1 MHNHIN
7 NGFRPFEVISPAT
20 TANLGPGFDCLGMAL
35 DLWNRLEVIPVPAQ
49 PPSTGVGAG
58 LVPARTGGDLV
69 HITGEGTGVLAT
81 DATNLT
87 FRSMLF
93 LFDEAGLEMPSL
105 RLRCHNVIPLSRGMG
120 SSAAAIAGGLVA
132 ANHLCG
138 NPYSANELLEMAATI
153 EGHPDNVAAAVLGGL
168 QLVVSDTSAHPGD
181 PSPSTD
187 VGAGLVPAHPGDPS
201 PSTDV
206 GAGLVPAHPG
216 DPSPSADV
224 GAGLV
229 PAHPGSEPVPQ
240 TQLYTA
246 PIPVPEEIQAVLF
259 IPDTR
264 IATADAR
271 AVLPGQVTMADAVF
285 NMGRVALL
293 VAGMA
298 LDRPE
303 YLDVATQ
310 DRLHQPYRQ
319 PLLPA
324 IKLLFAAAR
333 NSGALGVFLSGSG
346 STVLALTRGREM
358 TVAYEMFEAARLT
371 GTPGRLEITRPT
383 TRGAHVVNQIP
394 SPSMGEG

>member
-1 MHNHIN
+1 MNS
-7 NGFRPFEVISPAT
+7 FQPFTVLAPAT

-35 DLWNRLEVIPVPAQ
+35 DLWNRLEVLPTAA
-49 PPSTGVGAG
+49 GAG
-58 LVPARTGGDLV
+58 LKPAPTDGGETV
-69 HITGEGTGVLAT
+69 EIAGEGADELAS

-87 FRSMLF
+87 FRAMRF
-93 LFDEAGLEMPSL
+93 LFDEAGLEMPPL

-138 NPYSANELLEMAATI
+138 LYGRTAVRPYSPNELLEMAATI

-168 QLVVSDTSAHPGD
+168 QLVVSDGP
-181 PSPSTD
+181 
-187 VGAGLVPAHPGDPS
+187 
-201 PSTDV
+201 
-206 GAGLVPAHPG
+206 
-216 DPSPSADV
+216 
-224 GAGLV
+224 
-229 PAHPGSEPVPQ
+229 
-240 TQLYTA
+240 QLYTA

-259 IPDTR
+259 IPEAR

-271 AVLPGQVTMADAVF
+271 AVLPKQVSVPDAVF

-303 YLDVATQ
+303 YLEVATQ
-310 DRLHQPYRQ
+310 DKLHQPYRQ
-319 PLLPA
+319 PLFPA
-324 IKLLFAAAR
+324 IKLIFAAAR
-333 NSGALGVFLSGSG
+333 DAGALGVFLSGSG

-371 GTPGRLEITRPT
+371 GVPGRLEITRPT
-383 TRGAHVVNQIP
+383 TRGAHVVDNLVIP
-394 SPSMGEG
+394 A